1 MTEVLEEG
9 LAAAGDGADPLS
21 ILFIDLDGFKAV
33 NDSHGHAAGDLVLK
47 EVAARLLDAVRPRDA
62 VGRYGGDE
70 FLIIAS
76 GLSSEP
82 AAQALVAGMLQ
93 GLGQRDSDQNQVA
106 AGRRLESLLAQAR
119 SRGVQIGRQQA
130 SNPDNANLAPPNA
143 STSAP

>member
-1 MTEVLEEG
+1 VTEVLEEG

-82 AAQALVAGMLQ
+82 AAQALVD
-93 GLGQRDSDQNQVA
+93 RIH
-106 AGRRLESLLAQAR
+106 QA
-119 SRGVQIGRQQA
+119 
-130 SNPDNANLAPPNA
+130 LAPLVRPLF
-143 STSAP
+143 PVQGW